1 LNEVFSAFDLLTE
14 KHGLEKIKTI
24 GDAYMVAGGVPVA
37 RPDHA
42 EAVAALA
49 LDMQEEIERFNNQY
63 STSIRIRIG
72 ISTGPVIAGVI
83 GRKKFA
89 YDLWGDTVN
98 VASRLESL
106 GAAGGIQIAEAT
118 YERLK
123 GRFHFDENGRLLASE
138 PRGRQSRLKLGSA
151 PHRPICG

>member
-1 LNEVFSAFDLLTE
+1 MA
-14 KHGLEKIKTI
+14 
-24 GDAYMVAGGVPVA
+24 AGGVPVA

-42 EAVAALA
+42 EAVAELA
-49 LDMQEEIERFNNQY
+49 LDMRQELEQFNQKY

-72 ISTGPVIAGVI
+72 INTGPLVAGVI

-89 YDLWGDTVN
+89 YDVWGDTVN

-106 GAAGGIQIAEAT
+106 ADPGAIHVAETT

-123 GRFHFDENGRLLASE
+123 RRYRFEGKHAVDI
-138 PRGRQSRLKLGSA
+138 RGRSRSLAYWLGE
-151 PHRPICG
+151 RLTLNR